1 MGQVKSK
8 GKIKHQN
15 GKGNVN
21 LQAVKEHEE
30 LERTLDVL
38 MKRASL
44 ALKTITR
51 SIKSMV
57 IGMTKQKVT
66 GGENSIGLDSVAE
79 KEMLDGDILLKD
91 QISRL
96 AI

>member
-1 MGQVKSK
+1 
-8 GKIKHQN
+8 
-15 GKGNVN
+15 
-21 LQAVKEHEE
+21 
-30 LERTLDVL
+30 
-38 MKRASL
+38 
-44 ALKTITR
+44 
-51 SIKSMV
+51 MV

-96 AI
+96 AIWKETSYERAQN